1 MTVSSYNP
9 IMRNAFLNIFS
20 LQNNWLEKQ
29 QNSILSAAS
38 VITVA
43 SIISAFSGLLVKRVL
58 ITQFFDTQKSQE
70 ALEAFWVAFQIPD
83 LLFQL
88 IVLGALSAAFI
99 PIFTRHKKQNS
110 KKAFVMSSIMMNV
123 LLLAFL
129 IVSIIIFIFARPL
142 TLWRT
147 GDAFTAK
154 QVEVVVNLTRL
165 MLLSQ
170 FFFAISNFMTGILQ
184 SFQRFVLPAIAP
196 IMYNLGI
203 LLGVITLNQYLGIYA
218 AGVGVIIGAFLH
230 MLIQIPLV
238 FKLGFRYKFSLNLRY
253 QGITEFFHLMPP
265 RALSLG
271 ASELRKLFL
280 GFFTTSLGNLSFFI
294 MQLGLTIMIIPIR
307 FFGVPIGQAS
317 LPFLSSASD
326 EKDKENF
333 LSLLRQSLH
342 QISFLSVPASV
353 LVLILRIPIVR
364 LIFGTFNFPWET
376 TIVTG
381 RVVGILSL
389 SIALQSL
396 SQLLTRAFYA
406 LKDTKTPLFIAFF
419 DLAFYLFLASFF
431 VFGSQ
436 LQLYGLA
443 LATSITA
450 ALELCLLFLLLQKK
464 LGNLI
469 DTVFLTRE
477 LKILIASFLMAVF
490 LYLPFKIFDE
500 LVFDTSRTIELVGLT
515 ISTSTIGLL
524 VYTYF
529 ALLFD
534 IPELQ
539 QFLKLLTRFGPW
551 KKTLSETEELTF
563 EANLESNDSI

>member
-1 MTVSSYNP
+1 
-9 IMRNAFLNIFS
+9 MRKAFLNIFS

-58 ITQFFDTQKSQE
+58 ITQFFNTQASKE

-99 PIFTRHKKQNS
+99 PIFTRHKKQDS
-110 KKAFVMSSIMMNV
+110 EKAFTMSSIMMNV
-123 LLLAFL
+123 LLLIFL
-129 IVSIIIFIFARPL
+129 FISIIIFIFAKPL

-147 GDAFTAK
+147 GDAFTAA
-154 QVEVVVNLTRL
+154 QIEIVVNLTRL

-184 SFQRFVLPAIAP
+184 SFQRFILPAIAP
-196 IMYNLGI
+196 ITYNLGI
-203 LLGVITLNQYLGIYA
+203 LLGTITLHQQFGIYS
-218 AGVGVIIGAFLH
+218 AGIGVVMGAFFH

-238 FKLGFRYKFSLNLRY
+238 LKLGFSYHFSLNLRY
-253 QGITEFFHLMPP
+253 PGIAEFFRLMPP

-280 GFFTTSLGNLSFFI
+280 GFFTTSIGNLSFFI
-294 MQLGLTIMIIPIR
+294 MQLGLTIMVIPIR

-326 EKDKENF
+326 EEDKKHF
-333 LSLLRQSLH
+333 LSLVQQSLH
-342 QISFLSVPASV
+342 QISFLSLPASI
-353 LVLILRIPIVR
+353 LVLILRVPIVR

-376 TIVTG
+376 TIITA
-381 RVVGILSL
+381 RVVGILAL
-389 SIALQSL
+389 SIALQAL

-406 LKDTKTPLFIAFF
+406 LKDTRTPLLIAFF
-419 DLAFYLFLASFF
+419 DLVLFLLLASIF
-431 VFGSQ
+431 VFASEFK
-436 LQLYGLA
+436 LYGLA
-443 LATSITA
+443 IATSITA
-450 ALELCLLFLLLQKK
+450 TVELILLFALLEKK

-469 DTVFLTRE
+469 SADFLLRQG
-477 LKILIASFLMAVF
+477 KIIIASFLMAIF

-500 LVFDTSRTIELVGLT
+500 LVFDTTRTIELIGLT
-515 ISTSTIGLL
+515 LSTGTIAVL
-524 VYTYF
+524 VYSYF
-529 ALLFD
+529 SLLFD

-539 QFLKLLTRFGPW
+539 QFLQLLTRFGPW
-551 KKTLSETEELTF
+551 KKTLSESEEITF